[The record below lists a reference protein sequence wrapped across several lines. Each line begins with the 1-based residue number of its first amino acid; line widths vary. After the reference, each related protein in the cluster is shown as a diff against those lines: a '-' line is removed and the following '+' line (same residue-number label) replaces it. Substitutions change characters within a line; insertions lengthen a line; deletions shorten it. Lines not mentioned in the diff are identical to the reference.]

1 MSSPR
6 AAAAKAA
13 AAKLAATKT
22 AAIKTAAIKTATSK
36 VAPRARSPMPAAAK
50 PVPKAAAKEAS
61 QEAAKPADGGAA
73 SAEATRLAAAIER
86 SLAEGRTDLLTPAA
100 LQALMAA
107 ACKSYAAQ
115 VEAGNP
121 MAALS
126 QRTTVTPTD
135 VMVTASGLL
144 RAANLAVF
152 ELGMWQ
158 SWTGR

>member
-1 MSSPR
+1 MSSPK

-22 AAIKTAAIKTATSK
+22 AAIKSVASK
-36 VAPRARSPMPAAAK
+36 VAPRAKSPVRAAAK
-50 PVPKAAAKEAS
+50 PMPKPVVKEAAKEAA
-61 QEAAKPADGGAA
+61 EPADGGAA
-73 SAEATRLAAAIER
+73 SAEAIRLAAAIER
-86 SLAEGRTDLLTPAA
+86 SLAEGQTDLLTPAA

-121 MAALS
+121 MAALA

>member
-6 AAAAKAA
+6 TAAAKIAGKPA
-13 AAKLAATKT
+13 GKSGKT
-22 AAIKTAAIKTATSK
+22 APKA
-36 VAPRARSPMPAAAK
+36 APRAK
-50 PVPKAAAKEAS
+50 PLARP
-61 QEAAKPADGGAA
+61 AAKPAKVTGDATA
-73 SAEATRLAAAIER
+73 SADATRLAADIER
-86 SLAEGRTDLLTPAA
+86 GLAEGRLDLLSAPA

-107 ACKSYAAQ
+107 ACKAYAAQ

-121 MAALS
+121 MAALA
-126 QRTTVTPTD
+126 QRTTVTPTE

>member
-6 AAAAKAA
+6 GAAAKVTSKSKGPPKTAHKS
-13 AAKLAATKT
+13 AAKRGTKSRTKPPARPPVTPPAQPAATT
-22 AAIKTAAIKTATSK
+22 
-36 VAPRARSPMPAAAK
+36 
-50 PVPKAAAKEAS
+50 
-61 QEAAKPADGGAA
+61 A
-73 SAEATRLAAAIER
+73 SAQATRLAADIER
-86 SLAEGRTDLLTPAA
+86 ALADGRIDMLSPQA

-107 ACKSYAAQ
+107 ACKAFAAQ
-115 VEAGNP
+115 IEAGNP
-121 MAALS
+121 VAALA
-126 QRTTVTPTD
+126 QRTTVTPTE

>member
-6 AAAAKAA
+6 TAAAAKTASKA
-13 AAKLAATKT
+13 PQKSAHKPAAKT
-22 AAIKTAAIKTATSK
+22 A
-36 VAPRARSPMPAAAK
+36 RRK
-50 PVPKAAAKEAS
+50 P
-61 QEAAKPADGGAA
+61 AAKPAAKVAAAA
-73 SAEATRLAAAIER
+73 SAAETASAQATRLAADIER
-86 SLAEGRTDLLTPAA
+86 GLADGRLDMLSAPA

-107 ACKSYAAQ
+107 ACKAYAAQ

-121 MAALS
+121 MAALAA
-126 QRTTVTPTD
+126 RTTVTPTE

>member
-6 AAAAKAA
+6 TAAAKTASKTAHKNAPKTAPRAKPAVRPIAKPVADPAAAASAA
-13 AAKLAATKT
+13 ET
-22 AAIKTAAIKTATSK
+22 ASTS
-36 VAPRARSPMPAAAK
+36 A
-50 PVPKAAAKEAS
+50 
-61 QEAAKPADGGAA
+61 Q
-73 SAEATRLAAAIER
+73 ATRLAADIER
-86 SLAEGRTDLLTPAA
+86 GLADGRVDLLTPQA

-107 ACKSYAAQ
+107 ACKAYAAQ

-121 MAALS
+121 MAALAP
-126 QRTTVTPTD
+126 RTTVTPTE

-144 RAANLAVF
+144 RATNLAVF

>member
-6 AAAAKAA
+6 AAAAKPANDKPA
-13 AAKLAATKT
+13 NKAPPKT
-22 AAIKTAAIKTATSK
+22 AHKSANKS
-36 VAPRARSPMPAAAK
+36 ARPPAHPAAK
-50 PVPKAAAKEAS
+50 PVAPSAAHIARV
-61 QEAAKPADGGAA
+61 GATA
-73 SAEATRLAAAIER
+73 SAQATRLAADIER
-86 SLAEGRTDLLTPAA
+86 ALADGRIDTLSPQA
-100 LQALMAA
+100 LQAIMAA
-107 ACKSYAAQ
+107 ACKAYAAQ

-121 MAALS
+121 MAALA
-126 QRTTVTPTD
+126 QRTTVTPTE

>member
-6 AAAAKAA
+6 ATAAKA
-13 AAKLAATKT
+13 TSKT
-22 AAIKTAAIKTATSK
+22 AQKTPHKP
-36 VAPRARSPMPAAAK
+36 APRAKPPAQPAAK
-50 PVPKAAAKEAS
+50 PI
-61 QEAAKPADGGAA
+61 AKPAAKIAGTA
-73 SAEATRLAAAIER
+73 SADAIRLAAEIEH
-86 SLAEGRTDLLTPAA
+86 SLADGRLDMLTPQA

-107 ACKSYAAQ
+107 ACKAYAAQ
-115 VEAGNP
+115 IEAGNP
-121 MAALS
+121 LAALA
-126 QRTTVTPTD
+126 QRTTVTPTE

>member
-6 AAAAKAA
+6 AAAAKVAH
-13 AAKLAATKT
+13 KT
-22 AAIKTAAIKTATSK
+22 APKMAHKPAPKT
-36 VAPRARSPMPAAAK
+36 PRAK
-50 PVPKAAAKEAS
+50 PP
-61 QEAAKPADGGAA
+61 AAKPAVKVGPAAAAAA
-73 SAEATRLAAAIER
+73 SAEATRLAAEIER
-86 SLAEGRTDLLTPAA
+86 GLADGRIDMLSPPA

-107 ACKSYAAQ
+107 ACKAYAAQ

-121 MAALS
+121 MAALA
-126 QRTTVTPTD
+126 QRTTVTPTE

>member
-6 AAAAKAA
+6 TAAAKTASKTAHKSTPKTAPRAKQAVRPIAKPAAEPAAAASAVE
-13 AAKLAATKT
+13 T
-22 AAIKTAAIKTATSK
+22 
-36 VAPRARSPMPAAAK
+36 
-50 PVPKAAAKEAS
+50 
-61 QEAAKPADGGAA
+61 A
-73 SAEATRLAAAIER
+73 SATASAQATRLAADIER
-86 SLAEGRTDLLTPAA
+86 GLADGRVDLLTPPA

-107 ACKSYAAQ
+107 ACKAYAAQ

-121 MAALS
+121 MAALA
-126 QRTTVTPTD
+126 QRTTVTPTE

-144 RAANLAVF
+144 RATNLAVF

>member
-6 AAAAKAA
+6 AAATKIANKNKAPPKAA
-13 AAKLAATKT
+13 PKSADKSRAKLPAPKPVTESAAKT
-22 AAIKTAAIKTATSK
+22 AAT
-36 VAPRARSPMPAAAK
+36 
-50 PVPKAAAKEAS
+50 
-61 QEAAKPADGGAA
+61 A
-73 SAEATRLAAAIER
+73 SALATRLAADIER
-86 SLAEGRTDLLTPAA
+86 ALADGRIDTLTPQA

-107 ACKSYAAQ
+107 ACKAFAAQ
-115 VEAGNP
+115 IEAGNP
-121 MAALS
+121 VAALA
-126 QRTTVTPTD
+126 QRTTVTPTE

>member
-6 AAAAKAA
+6 TAAAKA
-13 AAKLAATKT
+13 TSKT
-22 AAIKTAAIKTATSK
+22 AQKTPHKP
-36 VAPRARSPMPAAAK
+36 APRAKPPARPAAK
-50 PVPKAAAKEAS
+50 PI
-61 QEAAKPADGGAA
+61 AKPAAKIAGTA
-73 SAEATRLAAAIER
+73 SADAIRLAAEIEH
-86 SLAEGRTDLLTPAA
+86 SLADGRLDMLTPQA

-107 ACKSYAAQ
+107 ACKAYAAQ
-115 VEAGNP
+115 IEAGNP
-121 MAALS
+121 LAALA
-126 QRTTVTPTD
+126 QRTTVTPTE

>member
-6 AAAAKAA
+6 TAAAKNPQ
-13 AAKLAATKT
+13 KTPHKT
-22 AAIKTAAIKTATSK
+22 APKA
-36 VAPRARSPMPAAAK
+36 APRAKPPAP
-50 PVPKAAAKEAS
+50 PV
-61 QEAAKPADGGAA
+61 AKPAATNTTA
-73 SAEATRLAAAIER
+73 SAAATSLAADIER
-86 SLAEGRTDLLTPAA
+86 SLADGRIDTLTPQA

-107 ACKSYAAQ
+107 ICKAYAAQ
-115 VEAGNP
+115 IEAGNP
-121 MAALS
+121 IAALA
-126 QRTTVTPTD
+126 QRTTVTPTE

>member
-6 AAAAKAA
+6 TAAAKTASKTAHKSTPKTTPRAKPAVRPVAKPAAAASAVETA
-13 AAKLAATKT
+13 SAT
-22 AAIKTAAIKTATSK
+22 
-36 VAPRARSPMPAAAK
+36 
-50 PVPKAAAKEAS
+50 AS
-61 QEAAKPADGGAA
+61 
-73 SAEATRLAAAIER
+73 SAEATRLAADIER
-86 SLAEGRTDLLTPAA
+86 GLADGRVDLLTPQA

-107 ACKSYAAQ
+107 ACKAYAAQ

-121 MAALS
+121 MAALAA
-126 QRTTVTPTD
+126 RTTVTPTE

-144 RAANLAVF
+144 RATNLAVF

>member
-6 AAAAKAA
+6 TATAKALHKTTQKKTPPKVA
-13 AAKLAATKT
+13 QRGKPSTRPLAKLAAKPF
-22 AAIKTAAIKTATSK
+22 ATP
-36 VAPRARSPMPAAAK
+36 VEIDAAA
-50 PVPKAAAKEAS
+50 AT
-61 QEAAKPADGGAA
+61 A
-73 SAEATRLAAAIER
+73 SAQALRLAADIER
-86 SLAEGRTDLLTPAA
+86 GLADGRLDMLTPAA

-107 ACKSYAAQ
+107 ACKAYAAQ

-121 MAALS
+121 LAALA
-126 QRTTVTPTD
+126 QRTTVTPTE

-144 RAANLAVF
+144 RATNLAVF